1 MSEVKPISSDSP
13 NQMASL
19 LAADIARRQW
29 GIIAWRQLRR
39 CGVSRAT
46 AHEWRAAG
54 KLHVIHRGVYAV
66 GHSWVPIEGRMA
78 AAILHAGAGT
88 VVSHATAAWWWGLIP
103 QSSTLIHVS
112 TESRARSFP
121 GVRVHHPRHV
131 DATKHRRIPITTV
144 ARTLSDLASQS
155 PVDVVRQALAE
166 ADYWRLLKLDDLT
179 QFLGPGRR
187 GSKCLRQALEH
198 HQPKLALTRSDT
210 ERRFFGLCERAG
222 IPLPEVNRKVSRM
235 RIDAV
240 WPAYR
245 VAVELDGY
253 EGHHTPAQ
261 MERDRRREL
270 HARMNGYLVIRYTWS
285 QVANEPDLILA
296 DLQHQFNS
304 PARSAGSGSR

>member
-1 MSEVKPISSDSP
+1 MV
-13 NQMASL
+13 
-19 LAADIARRQW
+19 
-29 GIIAWRQLRR
+29 
-39 CGVSRAT
+39 
-46 AHEWRAAG
+46 
-54 KLHVIHRGVYAV
+54 
-66 GHSWVPIEGRMA
+66 
-78 AAILHAGAGT
+78 AAILHAGAGS
-88 VVSHATAAWWWGLIP
+88 VLSHATAAWWWGLIP
-103 QSSTLIHVS
+103 DEPTIIDVS
-112 TESRARSFP
+112 TPTRARSTQ
-121 GVRVHHPRHV
+121 GVRVHHPRRV
-131 DATKHRRIPITTV
+131 DATAHRRFPVTTV
-144 ARTLSDLASQS
+144 ARTLVDFASQS
-155 PVDVVRQALAE
+155 RVAVVRKALAEAEYRGLLKLDEVEQYLGRGRPGGKRLRQALARHE
-166 ADYWRLLKLDDLT
+166 
-179 QFLGPGRR
+179 
-187 GSKCLRQALEH
+187 
-198 HQPKLALTRSDT
+198 PKLALTRSDT